1 MMPEIL
7 TTPESTELWAGRAGR
22 GEAPSSLPR
31 RFKIR
36 TDSNLWVRR
45 EWSAVMVTRD
55 SGGLGVTLRDIRH
68 QLNEGRWGLGV
79 TLRHQTEEPAT
90 CSPDAWS
97 ALGTLQREN
106 KGGHTKYL
114 FCWIQRRRKER
125 CIGSLFWEYSWAE
138 VLFCWSAEA
147 NDPKWIINIY
157 FESIKSTISYFILFY
172 IKRDQQYLCGFSCCL
187 SM

>member
-1 MMPEIL
+1 MPEIL
-7 TTPESTELWAGRAGR
+7 TTPEATELWAGRAGR
-22 GEAPSSLPR
+22 GEAPVLPPPAFWDQD
-31 RFKIR
+31 RFKFVSEER
-36 TDSNLWVRR
+36 VECSDGHTGLR
-45 EWSAVMVTRD
+45 
-55 SGGLGVTLRDIRH
+55 GLGVTLRDIRH
-68 QLNEGRWGLGV
+68 QLNEGLWGLGV
-79 TLRHQTEEPAT
+79 TPRHQTEGPAT

-125 CIGSLFWEYSWAE
+125 CIGCLFWEYSWEE

-157 FESIKSTISYFILFY
+157 FESIKSTISYFILFR